1 MIGNR
6 GEGGGGGGGGRR
18 TRRIE
23 IGEEGETRTT
33 TTTDS
38 LVYSYCRCCSLL
50 LVGLLVLGGRS
61 NEEHDCSLLYIHMG
75 LYVVMSMTVST
86 YPVTASRE
94 QEEMVLVLL
103 QLPTCRGGD
112 RQVTL
117 FD

>member
-1 MIGNR
+1 M
-6 GEGGGGGGGGRR
+6 
-18 TRRIE
+18 RRILE
-23 IGEEGETRTT
+23 IGEGETRTT

-86 YPVTASRE
+86 YPVTATRE
-94 QEEMVLVLL
+94 HEVVLVLL
-103 QLPTCRGGD
+103 QLPTSRGGD
-112 RQVTL
+112 RRVAL